1 MPSPTTIN
9 RRAKKYGH
17 KLKQFLPDCV
27 AGTDADA
34 VIPDGTKCHSQDD
47 DRSSHSVQA
56 TLGEDTAEE
65 SRSLLD
71 LSVNA
76 DWDETAAELDD
87 IGAVTDDATV
97 VSDADSGIVTA
108 FTDENRDH
116 QLDLVHVG
124 RTLGYTLWD
133 DGVFSLDR
141 RKEIVSEVIDEV
153 FHLKNSVAK
162 HRPAEEFAAIRSRI
176 ARTRERLEKT
186 AWQLE
191 QFGSAKAAGYLR
203 RWLPSIVTFAEHA
216 VEGFEVPWTSNPVE
230 RLMGE
235 VSKRCKNQ
243 WMRWT
248 AEGLEAILQLRLVK
262 YADPEYYQA
271 FLDELLQRSTKT
283 AINCDLSI
291 ESTSGKVCRPLCNT
305 THFWGKWVF
314 AGHCVGFEA
323 RVFGWWSAAIF
334 GRRGSVGEH
343 ALGVG
348 IRPDVHHPGR
358 PTRWVQY
365 LRERGIRVDQP
376 VLLPGGD
383 AWCAGMGVPRET
395 WVGFAVVAAVHCWW
409 RFDAVS
415 VACGDEHH
423 TDRSPPPVVDEN
435 RLWPLWVDNSVVSDV
450 LGIEPV

>member
-1 MPSPTTIN
+1 MHATIDVRFELSIDDDKTLPLATLAEAVTDQNLEAVLLESLVESLDAASVEALCGEKHAHGNGDQRFQRAGTDTPQLSQLPENTSSLSTTSKIQPLPQTNPATSGPSKTFSTSTGRNRYQQDIAAKSVDLATSLSYRDAANHGDSFVSMPSPTTIN

-291 ESTSGKVCRPLCNT
+291 ESTSGKV
-305 THFWGKWVF
+305 
-314 AGHCVGFEA
+314 
-323 RVFGWWSAAIF
+323 
-334 GRRGSVGEH
+334 
-343 ALGVG
+343 
-348 IRPDVHHPGR
+348 
-358 PTRWVQY
+358 
-365 LRERGIRVDQP
+365 
-376 VLLPGGD
+376 
-383 AWCAGMGVPRET
+383 
-395 WVGFAVVAAVHCWW
+395 
-409 RFDAVS
+409 
-415 VACGDEHH
+415 
-423 TDRSPPPVVDEN
+423 
-435 RLWPLWVDNSVVSDV
+435 
-450 LGIEPV
+450 

>member
-1 MPSPTTIN
+1 MHATIDVRFELSIDDDKTLPLATLAEAVTDQNLEAVLLESLVESLDAASVEALCGEKHAHGNGDQRFQRAGTDTRTAVTTAGEHEFSLHYVEDTAASPDESSYFRPVEDVLDFDGRTAISRTSPPK
-9 RRAKKYGH
+9 RRSRYLAQLSRRCQSRRQLRLDAVADHHQPPCQKYGH

-116 QLDLVHVG
+116 QLDRPRRPNAGLHPLG
-124 RTLGYTLWD
+124 RWRLLLGPSEGD
-133 DGVFSLDR
+133 RFGGDR
-141 RKEIVSEVIDEV
+141 RGVPSEE
-153 FHLKNSVAK
+153 LCGEASSSG
-162 HRPAEEFAAIRSRI
+162 EFAAIRSRI

-291 ESTSGKVCRPLCNT
+291 ESTSGKV
-305 THFWGKWVF
+305 
-314 AGHCVGFEA
+314 
-323 RVFGWWSAAIF
+323 
-334 GRRGSVGEH
+334 
-343 ALGVG
+343 
-348 IRPDVHHPGR
+348 
-358 PTRWVQY
+358 
-365 LRERGIRVDQP
+365 
-376 VLLPGGD
+376 
-383 AWCAGMGVPRET
+383 
-395 WVGFAVVAAVHCWW
+395 
-409 RFDAVS
+409 
-415 VACGDEHH
+415 
-423 TDRSPPPVVDEN
+423 
-435 RLWPLWVDNSVVSDV
+435 
-450 LGIEPV
+450 

>member
-1 MPSPTTIN
+1 VSLAQTLTPSFLTGQSATAKTTTA
-9 RRAKKYGH
+9 RPLR
-17 KLKQFLPDCV
+17 
-27 AGTDADA
+27 
-34 VIPDGTKCHSQDD
+34 
-47 DRSSHSVQA
+47 QA

-291 ESTSGKVCRPLCNT
+291 ESTSGKV
-305 THFWGKWVF
+305 
-314 AGHCVGFEA
+314 
-323 RVFGWWSAAIF
+323 
-334 GRRGSVGEH
+334 
-343 ALGVG
+343 
-348 IRPDVHHPGR
+348 
-358 PTRWVQY
+358 
-365 LRERGIRVDQP
+365 
-376 VLLPGGD
+376 
-383 AWCAGMGVPRET
+383 
-395 WVGFAVVAAVHCWW
+395 
-409 RFDAVS
+409 
-415 VACGDEHH
+415 
-423 TDRSPPPVVDEN
+423 
-435 RLWPLWVDNSVVSDV
+435 
-450 LGIEPV
+450 

>member
-1 MPSPTTIN
+1 MHATIDVRFELSIDDDKTLPLATLAEAVTDQNLEAVLLESLVESLDAASVEALSVVRNTHMATVTSASNAPAPTPAQLSQLPENTSSLPLRRRYSRFPRRIQLLPARRRRSRLRRAEPLSAGHRRQKRRSATSLSYRDAANHGDSFVSMPSPTTIN

-116 QLDLVHVG
+116 QARSVHVG

-291 ESTSGKVCRPLCNT
+291 ESTSGKV
-305 THFWGKWVF
+305 
-314 AGHCVGFEA
+314 
-323 RVFGWWSAAIF
+323 
-334 GRRGSVGEH
+334 
-343 ALGVG
+343 
-348 IRPDVHHPGR
+348 
-358 PTRWVQY
+358 
-365 LRERGIRVDQP
+365 
-376 VLLPGGD
+376 
-383 AWCAGMGVPRET
+383 
-395 WVGFAVVAAVHCWW
+395 
-409 RFDAVS
+409 
-415 VACGDEHH
+415 
-423 TDRSPPPVVDEN
+423 
-435 RLWPLWVDNSVVSDV
+435 
-450 LGIEPV
+450 

>member
-1 MPSPTTIN
+1 MHATIDVRFELSIDDNKTLPLATLAEAVTDQNLEAVLLESLVESLDAASVEALCGDKHAHGNGDQRFQRAGTDTRTAVTTAGEHEFSLHYIEDTAADNDESSYFRPVEDVLSFDGQNRYQQDIAAKSVDLATSLSYRDAADHGDGFVSMPSPTTIN

-27 AGTDADA
+27 ADTDADT

-108 FTDENRDH
+108 FTDEARDH

-153 FHLKNSVAK
+153 SHLKNSVVK
-162 HRPAEEFAAIRSRI
+162 HHPEEEFEAIRSRI

-262 YADPEYYQA
+262 YTDPEYYQA

-291 ESTSGKVCRPLCNT
+291 ESTSGKV
-305 THFWGKWVF
+305 
-314 AGHCVGFEA
+314 
-323 RVFGWWSAAIF
+323 
-334 GRRGSVGEH
+334 
-343 ALGVG
+343 
-348 IRPDVHHPGR
+348 
-358 PTRWVQY
+358 
-365 LRERGIRVDQP
+365 
-376 VLLPGGD
+376 
-383 AWCAGMGVPRET
+383 
-395 WVGFAVVAAVHCWW
+395 
-409 RFDAVS
+409 
-415 VACGDEHH
+415 
-423 TDRSPPPVVDEN
+423 
-435 RLWPLWVDNSVVSDV
+435 
-450 LGIEPV
+450 